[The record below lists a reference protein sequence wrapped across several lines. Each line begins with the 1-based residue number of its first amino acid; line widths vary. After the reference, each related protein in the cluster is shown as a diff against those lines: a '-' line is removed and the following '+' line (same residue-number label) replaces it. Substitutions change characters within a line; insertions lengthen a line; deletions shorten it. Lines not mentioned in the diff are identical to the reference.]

1 MWNDKSVSVIFPT
14 YREENS
20 IYRVIEDFL
29 STGLVDE
36 VVVVSN
42 NAAPKTITEVEK
54 TPAILL
60 DEEKQGYG
68 YAIRKGL
75 MHARGDY
82 IAVAEPDGTF
92 TADDFLAML
101 EKVEDFD
108 VVFGSRTHGEYLE
121 KGAMNPLV
129 RLGNIALAKL
139 TLFLFK
145 SPEMDDVGCTFR
157 LIKREAL
164 EKIKGKFTVGGNH
177 FSMEFIL
184 LCIASGLRIAMMPV
198 HYRKRI
204 GRSHGASNLIK
215 AVRIGLAMMGLML
228 RFRAKKLFAR
238 SFRPDNPTAQAGSP
252 SRNEND
258 TAHNKIQV

>member
-20 IYRVIEDFL
+20 IYRVIKDFL

-42 NAAPKTITEVEK
+42 NAAPETITEVK
-54 TPAILL
+54 RTPAILL
-60 DEEKQGYG
+60 EEEKQGYG

-75 MHARGDY
+75 MRARGDY
-82 IAVAEPDGTF
+82 IIVAEPDGTF
-92 TADDFLAML
+92 IAEDLLAML
-101 EKVEDFD
+101 EKAEDFD
-108 VVFGSRTHGEYLE
+108 VVFGSRTHREYLE

-129 RLGNIALAKL
+129 RLGNIALAML
-139 TLFLFK
+139 TRFLFK

-157 LIKREAL
+157 LIKRDAL
-164 EKIKGKFTVGGNH
+164 EKIKGKFSVGGNH

-184 LCIASGLRIAMMPV
+184 LCLIKGLKAVMIPV

-204 GRSHGASNLIK
+204 GKSHGASNLIK
-215 AVRIGLAMMGLML
+215 AVKIGLAMVGLML
-228 RFRAKKLFAR
+228 RFRVGKLF
-238 SFRPDNPTAQAGSP
+238 NPVLSGLRT
-252 SRNEND
+252 
-258 TAHNKIQV
+258 